1 MALLAVVIAGACAV
15 ALWPGR
21 GRPDAP
27 AASDLALARGMHRV
41 AVADDWGFDN
51 RRRFRDIAIA
61 GSLGETLSQATRR
74 EVRLLEREGWT
85 YASTA
90 TFVGV
95 PPTPSSQPRRVA
107 IGTPSSDTILNNH
120 TLHIYAA
127 ITPVATWATYEDAT
141 DGEAIFGA
149 RTVASAF
156 ATHRPIMVAT
166 LGNGTNSGSG

>member
-1 MALLAVVIAGACAV
+1 MVIAGACAA
-15 ALWPGR
+15 ALWPRG

-27 AASDLALARGMHRV
+27 ATSDLRLARGMHRV

-51 RRRFRDIAIA
+51 LRRFRDMAIA
-61 GSLGETLSQATRR
+61 GSTEETLSQATRR
-74 EVRLLEREGWT
+74 EVRLLEREGWA
-85 YASTA
+85 YSNTA

-107 IGTPSSDTILNNH
+107 IGTPSSLTILNNR

-127 ITPVATWATYEDAT
+127 ITPVATWATYEDAA

-149 RTVASAF
+149 RTVATAF
-156 ATHRPIMVAT
+156 AAHRPIMVVN